1 MAILNKE
8 WFLLVG
14 SEKEGPFTLNELLGK
29 REFNC
34 ESWVWKPG
42 MKEWKRAK
50 DVPELTRYFVKEEE
64 EITQQAKV
72 KAPTEDSALVIS
84 YSEPPWFFLIVAL
97 IVVLIY
103 AFFLLFN

>member
-1 MAILNKE
+1 LGLNKE

-14 SEKEGPFTLNELLGK
+14 SVKEGPFTLNELLVK
-29 REFNC
+29 KEFNR
-34 ESWVWKPG
+34 ESFVWKPG

-50 DVPELTRYFVKEEE
+50 NVPELAGYFVKEEE
-64 EITQQAKV
+64 IEKQAEV
-72 KAPTEDSALVIS
+72 KTPSEDSALVIS

-103 AFFLLFN
+103 AIFLIFN